1 MLRKKVPSIFSH
13 HIIVTFPHFRAFLG
27 CLPHQSHHFFTTLK
41 LVNNN
46 IFGFSFS
53 PITMHHLGDN
63 LLTYK
68 VNLIRLLIFRLNKII
83 SKDTFRYFLFLSSFL
98 TFLSNEF
105 HYLQRTLL
113 YVLINIKNTAFLLT
127 FSDYLLTTRTPFLQT
142 HQKQRQIA
150 SSDLV
155 LHKFLA
161 LQHKL
166 LSYNNAIIFSLLV
179 FIPQQPLIIDKL
191 LQLPPSPQNLIQ
203 KHRNI
208 TNIGTS
214 VNSQQCALHQNN
226 HSFPLHFQRNLS
238 QLRLKMSP
246 RPATTPHRRTGL

>member
-1 MLRKKVPSIFSH
+1 
-13 HIIVTFPHFRAFLG
+13 
-27 CLPHQSHHFFTTLK
+27 
-41 LVNNN
+41 
-46 IFGFSFS
+46 
-53 PITMHHLGDN
+53 MHHLGDN

-68 VNLIRLLIFRLNKII
+68 MNLIRLLIFGLNKII

-98 TFLSNEF
+98 AFLSNEF
-105 HYLQRTLL
+105 HHLQRTLL
-113 YVLINIKNTAFLLT
+113 FVLINIKYTAFLLT
-127 FSDYLLTTRTPFLQT
+127 FSDHLLTPSTPFLQT

-161 LQHKL
+161 LRHKL

-179 FIPQQPLIIDKL
+179 FIPQQPLVIDKL
-191 LQLPPSPQNLIQ
+191 LQLPLPPQNLIQ

-214 VNSQQCALHQNN
+214 VTS
-226 HSFPLHFQRNLS
+226 
-238 QLRLKMSP
+238 
-246 RPATTPHRRTGL
+246 